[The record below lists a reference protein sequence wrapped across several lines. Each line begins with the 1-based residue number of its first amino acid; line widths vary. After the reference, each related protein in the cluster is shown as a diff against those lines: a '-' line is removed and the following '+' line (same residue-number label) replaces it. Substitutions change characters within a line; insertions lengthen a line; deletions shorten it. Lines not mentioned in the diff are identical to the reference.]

1 MWSFCI
7 WIGRMQ
13 KWICFGLVTTSD
25 DVQLFVDAIR
35 RELYHAQINCLL
47 SSVFWTRLV
56 SHWTLHLCPP
66 ESGVGCR
73 RLVQL
78 CSGAAAAYCTSRTE
92 SRSLSGSDTCP
103 TSIFWADWVGFCVTD
118 AGNTVTTRL
127 NSFMSGWYLPKW
139 FIILSTIATSLQLQL
154 RVWARLNTTAY
165 YPDQRTEN
173 TVISFMGW
181 YSMMLR
187 VEWLL
192 GWRKRG
198 MRLESCFWKQR
209 GSYLLLEH
217 PLRLLPLQSPAT
229 EKEVCNFN
237 ILLSS
242 SLASHLS
249 RVFCVYVAHD
259 RQWACFFCT
268 ELCFIC

>member
-25 DVQLFVDAIR
+25 DVHLFVDAIR
-35 RELYHAQINCLL
+35 RELDHAQINCLL

-56 SHWTLHLCPP
+56 YHWTLHLCPP

-139 FIILSTIATSLQLQL
+139 FIILSTIALLLPFFNCNYVYEQDCI
-154 RVWARLNTTAY
+154 RLHTILIKGLKT
-165 YPDQRTEN
+165 R
-173 TVISFMGW
+173 
-181 YSMMLR
+181 
-187 VEWLL
+187 
-192 GWRKRG
+192 
-198 MRLESCFWKQR
+198 
-209 GSYLLLEH
+209 SYLL
-217 PLRLLPLQSPAT
+217 RDDTAWCC
-229 EKEVCNFN
+229 V
-237 ILLSS
+237 SS
-242 SLASHLS
+242 DCSVEE
-249 RVFCVYVAHD
+249 REG
-259 RQWACFFCT
+259 WG
-268 ELCFIC
+268 